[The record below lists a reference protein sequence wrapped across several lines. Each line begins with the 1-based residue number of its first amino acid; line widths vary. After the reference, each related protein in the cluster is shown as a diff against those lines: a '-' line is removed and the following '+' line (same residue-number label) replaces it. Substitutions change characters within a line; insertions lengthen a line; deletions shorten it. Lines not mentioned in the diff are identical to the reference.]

1 MENNN
6 IFAKMNAVRAE
17 LITSLEKSGKNDYS
31 HYSYFQ
37 LSDFIPQLIKLCN
50 KHGLFTQ
57 FWIGKDKVELP
68 TKTVEVTST
77 DESGHIIVTKTVEEN
92 FSYAEFAHLLVT
104 DVESQETIEFT
115 KETAN
120 CALSGAQPI
129 QNLGSKSTYMK
140 RYMYMDAFEIVENDE
155 IEENTGKP
163 EPKVEKK
170 AKTTKSKPKVETV
183 ATQPVYTEAA
193 SVEEMNAYNNAVPN
207 VQGTWVPQS
216 EPVAPVSQPT
226 AAQMVANMEAKSTMQ
241 PTIEAS
247 VEVQNEQLMS
257 METKLS
263 LTAMFKEAG
272 LEPRNAIV
280 EFAQAIGTDVPL
292 LKESDKEAIIEL
304 FKKKVGVN

>member
-6 IFAKMNAVRAE
+6 IFAKMNVVRTE
-17 LITSLEKSGKNDYS
+17 LSKYLKKGGKNNYS
-31 HYSYFQ
+31 NYSYFQ
-37 LSDFIPQLIKLCN
+37 LDDFIPTLLQLCN
-50 KHGLFTQ
+50 DNGLFTQ
-57 FWIGKDKVELP
+57 FWIGRDKVDMP
-68 TKTVEVTST
+68 TETVEVTTT
-77 DESGHIIVTKTVEEN
+77 DAEGNTITTKTTKEN
-92 FSYAEFAHLLVT
+92 FQYAEFAHLVIH

-120 CALSGAQPI
+120 CSLSGAQPI
-129 QNLGSKSTYMK
+129 QNLGSKTTYMK

-193 SVEEMNAYNNAVPN
+193 SVEEMNAYNNAAPN

-216 EPVAPVSQPT
+216 EPVSQPT

-292 LKESDKEAIIEL
+292 LKESDKESIIEL